1 MVKEIMNTVYLQP
14 YSWISH
20 TLGMPEASNSI
31 LKKKVKAGTKLGA
44 FLAEVANSYPE
55 FQKMVFNAE
64 TSQMSEHV
72 LVILNNKLIQYG
84 EINELILN
92 DQDNI
97 TLAPVLF
104 GG

>member
-1 MVKEIMNTVYLQP
+1 
-14 YSWISH
+14 
-20 TLGMPEASNSI
+20 
-31 LKKKVKAGTKLGA
+31 
-44 FLAEVANSYPE
+44 
-55 FQKMVFNAE
+55 
-64 TSQMSEHV
+64 MSEHV

-84 EINELILN
+84 EINELVLQ

>member
-1 MVKEIMNTVYLQP
+1 MAREKMNQVILQP
-14 YSWISH
+14 YSWISR
-20 TLGMPEASNSI
+20 TLNMPEASNSI
-31 LKKKVKAGTKLGA
+31 LKKKVPAGTKLGA
-44 FLAEVANSYPE
+44 FLAEVAGAYPE
-55 FQKMVFNAE
+55 FRKMVFNPE
-64 TSQMSEHV
+64 TCQMSEHV

-84 EINELILN
+84 EINELVLQ